1 MPLDLD
7 AVFGL
12 NMSGF
17 ELFVRT
23 TIVYLGLLA
32 AMRVIAR
39 REAGSL
45 ELPDLLMIVLIA
57 DGVQNGMS
65 GNYSTVTGAAI
76 VGGTILGWNYVLT
89 MLTYRFDFV
98 RRLLRPKPLLLVRNG
113 IMVRGN
119 MRKEFVTSDELMSL
133 LRSEGVQDLESVEA
147 AYLEADGQLS
157 VRKRDSRA

>member
-65 GNYSTVTGAAI
+65 GNYSTVTGRRSSAARSSA
-76 VGGTILGWNYVLT
+76 GTT
-89 MLTYRFDFV
+89 C
-98 RRLLRPKPLLLVRNG
+98 
-113 IMVRGN
+113 
-119 MRKEFVTSDELMSL
+119 
-133 LRSEGVQDLESVEA
+133 
-147 AYLEADGQLS
+147 
-157 VRKRDSRA
+157 